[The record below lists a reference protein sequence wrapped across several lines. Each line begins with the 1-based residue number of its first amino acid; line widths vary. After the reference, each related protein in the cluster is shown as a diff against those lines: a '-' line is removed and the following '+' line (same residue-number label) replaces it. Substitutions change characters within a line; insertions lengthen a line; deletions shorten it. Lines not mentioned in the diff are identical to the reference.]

1 MQSSHKLPT
10 VSSRVIVTVYF
21 LALTALGL
29 LIFRDYGFATDE
41 HINRENGGVSL
52 RYILSI
58 IEQLLGINIQWAK
71 SSLSEFHRDLFTYKD
86 RDYGVAFDLPVMV
99 IERLFQV
106 DSSRDQYLLRHFLT
120 YLIFVSGLIS
130 FYLIVKTR
138 FSDWRIG
145 VLATTFMA
153 CSPRIFAEAFYNN
166 KDIVFM
172 SLFITAIYHSLRM
185 IDTPTVRNCF
195 WAALF
200 SALAIDVRIIA
211 VVIPLIVVAAFIL
224 KVLRNDLNRK
234 HQLHFLAGYL
244 ALTACFTISFWPWL
258 WTNPMGHFTEAMR
271 NMAQFRWLNWVL
283 YRGHY
288 YPSTNLP
295 WHYLPVWIVIT
306 TPILYLLLTA
316 IGVCA
321 ILKTA
326 LVNKFRLWCTEYELQ
341 DLIFISILVAPIAA
355 AVLLK
360 STVYDGWRQFYFIYP
375 ALIYIA
381 MRGFVIVWSFCRAMK
396 FPKFA
401 VFILL
406 ISSLAVTTFWMIRN
420 HPYQH
425 IYFNRLAGPAWVT
438 QYEGDYWGLTNT
450 KGLDFIARTDPRAQV
465 SIYNIG
471 NTSIPQAFL
480 LLPDNTKSRFKVTTS
495 VTEANYA
502 ITNFRFLNRLDAQNL
517 YDEISSKFPIVYEV
531 QVDGMTVL
539 AVFKLR

>member
-1 MQSSHKLPT
+1 MHSPHKLPT
-10 VSSRVIVTVYF
+10 VSSTRIVTLYF

-29 LIFRDYGFATDE
+29 FIFKDFGFATDE

-52 RYILSI
+52 SYILSTV
-58 IEQLLGINIQWAK
+58 EQLFAIDIHWAK
-71 SSLSEFHRDLFTYKD
+71 SSLSEFHRNLFSYKD

-99 IERLFQV
+99 IERLFHV

-120 YLIFVSGLIS
+120 YLIFVSGSIS
-130 FYLIVKTR
+130 FYLIVNAR
-138 FSDWRIG
+138 FSDWRIA
-145 VLATTFMA
+145 VLATTFMV
-153 CSPRIFAEAFYNN
+153 CSPRIFAESFYNN

-172 SLFITAIYHSLRM
+172 SLFITALYHSLRM
-185 IDTPTVRNCF
+185 IDTPKFRNCF

-211 VVIPLIVVAAFIL
+211 VVIPLIVVVAVIL
-224 KVLRNDLNRK
+224 KMLRNELNRK
-234 HQLHFLAGYL
+234 HQPHFLAGYL

-258 WTNPMGHFTEAMR
+258 WTNPLGHFTEAVR

-295 WHYLPVWIVIT
+295 WHYLPVWIAIT
-306 TPILYLLLTA
+306 TPIFYLLLTA

-326 LVNKFRLWCTEYELQ
+326 FVNKFRLWGTEYELQ
-341 DLIFISILVAPIAA
+341 DLIFLSILVAPIAA

-381 MRGFVIVWSFCRAMK
+381 MRGFTTVWSYFKAMK
-396 FPKFA
+396 LSKVA
-401 VFILL
+401 MILL
-406 ISSLAVTTFWMIRN
+406 VISSLAVTISWMIRN
-420 HPYQH
+420 HPYQN
-425 IYFNRLAGPAWVT
+425 IYFNRLAGPAWAT

-450 KGLDFIARTDPRAQV
+450 RGLEFIARTDQRAEV
-465 SIYNIG
+465 SIYNLG

-480 LLPDNTKSRFKVTTS
+480 ILPSHTQNRFKVAS
-495 VTEANYA
+495 SINEANYA
-502 ITNFRFLNRLDAQNL
+502 ITNFRFLNRLDAKNL
-517 YDEISSKFPIVYEV
+517 YEEISSKFPLVYQV
-531 QVDGMTVL
+531 QVDGMVIV
-539 AVFKLR
+539 AIFKLR